1 MMNIPLL
8 IRCIGILCTA
18 ITAYAQQ
25 PLIMIPVTPT
35 QSDSITL
42 YFNAEQ
48 GNRALYNWKGDIFLH
63 SGIITQK
70 SATNTSWQHV
80 RGEWGKTIP
89 ELQLKRESDN
99 LYSFRLHPKSF
110 YGLESDES
118 IVRLAFVFRNADGTK
133 AAKHSDDQDFYL
145 NYPGSDSLKS
155 ITDIILESLTKEDG
169 PKSDSLFCR
178 GYFQDS
184 LGLILYVGDEKI
196 SIENYGDNI
205 LRFSLDTIEFPAIK
219 NKQAIIG
226 GKTVHQ
232 FMAID
237 AGAFFQFKSLNN
249 PISLL
254 IQKQPFS
261 ISVFRDSILVFKEDR
276 GLFFKPQSR
285 GLSIS
290 LRPGEAIFG
299 GGSRALPMN
308 RRGHVFPLYNTAV
321 YGYANGVNQLNVS
334 IPFFVST
341 SHYGLLI
348 DSPIAGAI
356 DCGVSEKNT
365 FKIAQTHGRL
375 SYFLIIDSHYESI
388 MKHYA
393 ELTGKQPLPPLWSMG
408 YIQSRYG
415 YKSQSEVLNLV
426 QEFQKSDIPLDA
438 IVLDLFWFGDKQ
450 QMGTFNWDSNNWP
463 DPLGM
468 MRTLKKKNIHTIL
481 ITEPY
486 FTKTSS
492 QYSIAEKQGL
502 FTKTE
507 QGATYLLKDFWAGS
521 ASLLDLTNP
530 KSTSWMGQLYAKHMN
545 TGVSGWWSDLG
556 EPEMHPLDMQHVGG
570 STLETHN
577 NYSMHW
583 MEVLDETHTQYAPGN
598 RLFNLIR
605 SGGPGMQRYSAF
617 PWSGDV
623 QRSASG
629 LQAQIPIMLGM
640 SMSGVGYMHSDL
652 GGFTGGPK
660 NEKLYTRWMQFGAFT
675 PIMRAHGEGV
685 PSEPIYYSDSIKAI
699 VQYFIK
705 LRMQFLPYNYTMAF
719 HNARYG
725 TPLARPI
732 FWNGP
737 SSKEFTD
744 INDQYYW
751 GNDII
756 VAPILHP
763 DSTSRKVILPPGN
776 WFDFW
781 SNYRIPGNSNFTMP
795 APLNMIPLFVKGG
808 SVIPLTFPI
817 NNTASYA
824 GDSLLLIYFR
834 DSSITEVKSQVF
846 FDDGFSSSSL
856 KDGNFRL
863 LGIQVKEDKT
873 QQMIQFSMNT
883 MEGNGYAGEPE
894 SRMVITKWI
903 DVPNPRKILIGKS
916 TIPMAKDEMSLYTSP
931 MPIAWHKKSVNPALP
946 DELHIRCKTGK
957 ASMNDIILQY
967 GKGGKK

>member
-1 MMNIPLL
+1 MMRIHHLILYFAALFVSIPVF
-8 IRCIGILCTA
+8 
-18 ITAYAQQ
+18 AQQ
-25 PLIMIPVTPT
+25 PLIMIPDKPT
-35 QSDSITL
+35 QNDSITIF
-42 YFNAEQ
+42 FNAEQ
-48 GNRALYNWKGDIFLH
+48 GNRALNDWKGDVYLH
-63 SGIITQK
+63 SGVITQK

-80 RGEWGKTIP
+80 RGEWGKTIS

-99 LYSFRLHPKSF
+99 LYSFRFHPKSF

-118 IVRLAFVFRNADGTK
+118 ILRLAFVFRNADGTK
-133 AAKHSDDQDFYL
+133 AAKHDGDQDFYL

-155 ITDIILESLTKEDG
+155 INEIILESLSKEDG
-169 PKSDSLFCR
+169 PNTDSLYCR
-178 GYFQDS
+178 GYYQDS
-184 LGLILYVGDEKI
+184 LGLILYVGDQKLSVEHF
-196 SIENYGDNI
+196 GDNI
-205 LRFSLDTIEFPAIK
+205 LRFSLDTIGFPAIR
-219 NKQAIIG
+219 NTLSIIG
-226 GKTVHQ
+226 KKSQHE
-232 FMAID
+232 FMTID
-237 AGAFFQFKSLNN
+237 AGAFFQFKSLHS

-254 IQKQPFS
+254 VQKQPFS
-261 ISVFRDSILVFKEDR
+261 ISVFRDSILVFKENR
-276 GLFFKPQSR
+276 GLFFKQNSR
-285 GLSIS
+285 GLSVS

-299 GGSRALPMN
+299 GGSRALPVN

-341 SHYGLLI
+341 SNYGLLI
-348 DSPIAGAI
+348 DSPIAGAV
-356 DCGVSEKNT
+356 DCGFSDKSSFN
-365 FKIAQTHGRL
+365 IAQVHGSL
-375 SYFLIIDSHYESI
+375 SYFLIIDSNYQSI
-388 MKHYA
+388 LHRYS
-393 ELTGKQPLPPLWSMG
+393 ELTGKQPLPPLWSFG

-426 QEFQKSDIPLDA
+426 QEFQKEDIPLDA
-438 IVLDLFWFGDKQ
+438 VVLDLFWFGDKQ
-450 QMGTFNWDSNNWP
+450 QMGSFEWDSKNWP

-468 MRTLKKKNIHTIL
+468 MRTLRKRNIHTIL

-486 FTKTSS
+486 FTKNSS
-492 QYSIAEKQGL
+492 QYSTAEKQGL
-502 FTKTE
+502 FTKTQ
-507 QGATYLLKDFWAGS
+507 QGSTYLLKDFWAGS

-530 KSTSWMGQLYAKHMN
+530 KAKSWMGKLYAKHIN

-556 EPEMHPLDMQHVGG
+556 EPEMHPLDMYHMGG
-570 STLETHN
+570 STLKIHN

-583 MEVLDETHTQYAPGN
+583 MEVLEEMQKQYAPGN

-640 SMSGVGYMHSDL
+640 SMSGIGYMHSDL
-652 GGFTGGPK
+652 GGFTGGAK

-699 VQYFIK
+699 VQYFIT
-705 LRMQFLPYNYTMAF
+705 LRMQFLPYNYTMAYKNTRF
-719 HNARYG
+719 G

-763 DSTSRKVILPPGN
+763 DSTSRKVILPPGK

-795 APLNMIPLFVKGG
+795 APLNMIPLFVKAG

-817 NNTASYA
+817 KNTASY
-824 GDSLLLIYFR
+824 GSDSLLLIYFR
-834 DSSITEVKSQVF
+834 DSSITEVKSQLF
-846 FDDGFSSSSL
+846 TDDGLSSSSL
-856 KDGNFRL
+856 KDGNYRL

-873 QQMIQFSMNT
+873 HQMILFSMNT
-883 MEGNGYAGEPE
+883 LEGNGYAGEPK
-894 SRMVITKWI
+894 SRMIITKWI
-903 DVPNPRKILIGKS
+903 DVPKPRKISIGKS
-916 TIPMAKDEMSLYTSP
+916 SIPMAKDEISFYTSP
-931 MPIAWHKKSVNPALP
+931 MPIAWHKKSVNPVLP
-946 DELHIRCKTGK
+946 DELHIRCKTSS